1 MPDIYIIGDSTVQAG
16 GAPFYGWGSQ
26 LQRFCRKD
34 VPVYNH
40 ARSGESSRSFLERG
54 LFEPVREHIRR
65 DDLLLIQFG
74 HNDEKDDPERH
85 TDPQGSFMDFLSIYL
100 DTAQQ
105 NKARAA
111 LVTPVCRRHFLAD
124 GSLLYTHG
132 EYPLA
137 VRRLAKQRGI
147 PCIDLKKMSREL
159 FLSLGREGTARL
171 FVQIP
176 AGGHPDFL
184 QGHDD
189 LTHFCLQGA
198 RRIAFLAAS
207 AIAAEETL
215 RDMID
220 PRRIEEERLQQ
231 EAIC

>member
-26 LQRFCRKD
+26 LQHFCRKD

-147 PCIDLKKMSREL
+147 PCIDLKKMSRDL
-159 FLSLGREGTARL
+159 FLSLGRESTARL

-176 AGGHPDFL
+176 AGGHPDFP

-189 LTHFCLQGA
+189 LTHFCLHGA

-207 AIAAEETL
+207 AIAAEKTL